1 MIIYTKSVLTYVYIY
16 IYREREREREI
27 NENQRVRNYSTFNA
41 TSSFMRSKQSS
52 GIYLVS

>member
-1 MIIYTKSVLTYVYIY
+1 MYVYNIYIY
-16 IYREREREREI
+16 IYIYIYI

-41 TSSFMRSKQSS
+41 TLSFMRSKQSS